1 MSEPD
6 EGESVPAPIA
16 RRVTEPMA
24 AAEVD
29 PTPIPAAAP
38 PRTDPGEAADVIIAH
53 SRADAELARRRR
65 PNPWDSPRLDRIL
78 RVVVVVL
85 VLALGGIGIA
95 LPHSVLRGGAA
106 WLGFLFFV
114 LSGWG
119 YLIVRLRR
127 VADPDFG
134 LRAAWGAAGY
144 LAITGGLV
152 AVGLCAS
159 PAILALIAIGAA
171 GFTWRELVSPTPS
184 WQRVRA
190 GVRFLRAKPALGV
203 LVIVLGLVAVI
214 QMLGAVAALD
224 RNPWDDDLAY
234 TPMIKRLLDDGN
246 LIEPFS
252 FRRMSAYGGQTMLG
266 ALAAARGTLANVHL
280 VDKALFFGIAILIVI
295 GKARERRAQPV
306 WTVLLVLVLL
316 LLPDTAINT
325 AAHWTG
331 VAMFLA
337 LYRAVARDHWSI
349 VGLVGAAVCTL
360 RQNYIIVVVLFVAIV
375 LSRRLRGT
383 QRVMS
388 WREAWQIEKPR
399 WRLVAGVAVAAI
411 ACWWIAAFLSNETF
425 LFPLVTGTF
434 NRDLSLVSEAMTWT
448 QELGSLVWASID
460 TSPIVVVPILF
471 ALLVF
476 TDDDR
481 IGKPLRSFFI
491 AVTLGFV
498 FLVHG
503 FAGTEPFHLWR
514 YAFGFGVALTAV
526 FVLETGAE
534 HERAARLSPLGR
546 WLLLA
551 VLALQLLITRG
562 AVPRRFQTAFKDLGE
577 AAAIDR
583 HGDPTARIEAR
594 RYAAMQAAIPRGAKI
609 AVMVDDPAYLDFHRN
624 PIANLDT
631 PGFASPGT
639 QLPAF
644 GGAEPIRA
652 YLVANGYRYLG
663 FVRSERSRY
672 FFRRDFWLWRIFHD
686 SELFQIMSA
695 YTLDAIDN
703 FSELATATTVLHDI
717 DGLVVLDLE
726 TPTNAASRHERVGA
740 EPVRR
745 SDWFR
750 TLAEREGLRD
760 AWSLVSRHDLR
771 FEDGVATL
779 QFVDG
784 TLPDPRWFEV
794 APAPATVKPAGKLR
808 GQPIRGLTP
817 RAHLPVRG
825 TGTMRLQ
832 MRIAI
837 ALNTVYARPRI
848 DLSLDGQILA
858 SVVADERGMYV
869 IDLAVPPR
877 A

>member
-1 MSEPD
+1 MSKPD
-6 EGESVPAPIA
+6 EGEPDDSAVPEPIT

-24 AAEVD
+24 AAVVE
-29 PTPIPAAAP
+29 PTPIPLALPVAAP
-38 PRTDPGEAADVIIAH
+38 IDPAEAIVAR
-53 SRADAELARRRR
+53 SRADAEVARRRR
-65 PNPWDSPRLDRIL
+65 PDPWDSPRLDRVL
-78 RVVVVVL
+78 RIVVIVL
-85 VLALGGIGIA
+85 VITLGGIGIA
-95 LPHSVLRGGAA
+95 LPHAVLRGGAA

-119 YLIVRLRR
+119 YLIVRIRR

-144 LAITGGLV
+144 LAVTGVLV
-152 AVGLCAS
+152 ALGLCAS
-159 PAILALIAIGAA
+159 PAILALIALGAA
-171 GFTWRELVSPTPS
+171 GFTWRELASPTPS
-184 WQRVRA
+184 WHRVRA
-190 GVRFLRAKPALGV
+190 AVRFIRTRPALGV
-203 LVIVLGLVAVI
+203 LAIVLVLVAMI

-246 LIEPFS
+246 LVEPFS
-252 FRRMSAYGGQTMLG
+252 FRRMSAYGGQTLLG

-280 VDKALFFGIAILIVI
+280 IDKALFFGIALLIVA

-306 WTVLLVLVLL
+306 WTVLIMLVLL

-349 VGLVGAAVCTL
+349 VGLVGAAACTL

-375 LSRRLRGT
+375 LLRRLRGT
-383 QRVMS
+383 KRVMS

-399 WRLVAGVAVAAI
+399 WRLVAAVAVAAI
-411 ACWWIAAFLSNETF
+411 ACWWIAAFVSNGTF

-434 NRDLSLVSEAMTWT
+434 NHDVSLVSDAMTWT
-448 QELGSLVWASID
+448 QELASLVWASID
-460 TSPIVVVPILF
+460 TSPVVVVPILF
-471 ALLVF
+471 ALLAF

-491 AVTLGFV
+491 AVALGFV

-526 FVLETGAE
+526 LVLEVGAE

-546 WLLLA
+546 WLLLG

-562 AVPRRFQTAFKDLGE
+562 AVPRRFQTAFHDLRE

-594 RYAAMQAAIPRGAKI
+594 RYATMQAAIPRGARV
-609 AVMVDDPAYLDFHRN
+609 AVMVDDPAYLDFRRN
-624 PIANLDT
+624 ELANLDT

-644 GGAEPIRA
+644 RGAEPIRA
-652 YLVANGYRYLG
+652 YLVANGYRYLA

-695 YTLDAIDN
+695 YTLDTIDN
-703 FSELATATTVLHDI
+703 FHELATTTTVLHDI
-717 DGLVVLDLE
+717 DGLVVLDLA
-726 TPTNAASRHERVGA
+726 TPVKVASKHERPGPEA
-740 EPVRR
+740 VRR

-750 TLAEREGLRD
+750 ALAEREGLRD

-771 FEDGVATL
+771 FEDGVSTL

-794 APAPATVKPAGKLR
+794 APARAPGTLR
-808 GQPIRGLTP
+808 GQPIRGLSR
-817 RAHLPVRG
+817 RAHLRLRG
-825 TGTMRLQ
+825 TGAMRLQ
-832 MRIAI
+832 MRIAV
-837 ALNTVYARPRI
+837 ALNAVHARPRI
-848 DLSLDGQILA
+848 DVSLDGKILA
-858 SVVADERGMYV
+858 SVVADERGQYAF
-869 IDLAVPPR
+869 DLAVPAR